1 MQRFTAILFLFLV
14 SSPVLIKT
22 GILGWYFWNKAAI
35 VAKYCINKARPDLHC
50 DGKCYLAAKLKKA
63 DHSDEKLPASP
74 TPAKEDKRLE
84 FAPVFVL
91 DHHALYLRRPAENG
105 TVKAGFPDA
114 RIPAQLFSPPVFKP
128 PA

>member
-1 MQRFTAILFLFLV
+1 MQRLTAFLLLFLV
-14 SSPVLIKT
+14 SSPLLIKT
-22 GILGWYFWNKAAI
+22 GMLSWYFWNKAAI
-35 VAKYCINKARPDLHC
+35 VAKYCINKKRPDLHC

-63 DHSDEKLPASP
+63 DNSDEKLPGPP

-91 DHHALYLRRPAENG
+91 DHQALHFRRPVENG
-105 TVKAGFPDA
+105 AAKAGFPDA